1 MSKNYVHL
9 TEAERELIAQMQWEG
24 EGPSE
29 IARVLA
35 RNKGTI
41 SRELARNAS
50 SEYRCYTPCQAQ
62 KRSVERRLTARHSR
76 PLLKSKKIQQ
86 YVRRKLKINW
96 SPEIIAGRLKNDMP
110 GYSISPE
117 AIYQFVYHRETPD
130 REQLISQLCRAHR
143 KRRIKGKGRKV
154 RKTKI
159 PNRVSIDAR
168 PKAADKRKQFGHWEG
183 DTLISRKSK
192 ASLHSITERKTRFL
206 RLSKLERKTAT
217 ATNKAVI
224 RALKKLPVE
233 ARRTLTLDNGTENA
247 KHEELTATLGTKCYF
262 AQPYAA
268 WQRGSNEQING
279 LVRRYLPKGTD
290 FSKID
295 KDQIKKIER
304 LINNRPRK
312 CLGFKTPLEVAR
324 SIVALHS

>member
-9 TEAERELIAQMQWEG
+9 TEAERELIAKMRWEG
-24 EGPSE
+24 KGPST
-29 IARVLA
+29 IAQALDRD
-35 RNKGTI
+35 KGTI
-41 SRELARNAS
+41 SRELTRNS
-50 SEYRCYTPCQAQ
+50 TSEYRCYTPCQAH
-62 KRSVERRLTARHSR
+62 KRSEQRRLTARHSR

-86 YVRRKLKINW
+86 YVRQKLKLGW
-96 SPEIIAGRLKNDMP
+96 SPEIISGRLKEQKT
-110 GYSISPE
+110 GLSISPE
-117 AIYQFVYHRETPD
+117 AIYQFIYHRNTPD
-130 REQLISQLCRAHR
+130 RELLISQLCRAHR

-159 PNRVSIDAR
+159 PNRIPIDAR
-168 PKAADKRKQFGHWEG
+168 PKAVEHRKQFGHWEA
-183 DTLISRKSK
+183 DTMVSRSSK
-192 ASLHSITERKTRFL
+192 PALHSITERKTRFL
-206 RLSKLERKTAT
+206 RLSKLERKTA
-217 ATNKAVI
+217 AETNKAII
-224 RALKKLPVE
+224 RALKTLPPK

-247 KHEELTATLGTKCYF
+247 AHEELTAKLGTKCYF
-262 AQPYAA
+262 AHPYAA

-324 SIVALHS
+324 SIVALHT

>member
-1 MSKNYVHL
+1 MSKHYVHL
-9 TEAERELIAQMQWEG
+9 TEAERELIAKMRWEG
-24 EGPSE
+24 KGPSE
-29 IARVLA
+29 IARA
-35 RNKGTI
+35 ISRNKATI

-50 SEYRCYTPCQAQ
+50 TEYHCYTPCQAH
-62 KRSVERRLTARHSR
+62 KRSEQRKLYARHNR

-86 YVRRKLKINW
+86 FVRRKLKIGW
-96 SPEIIAGRLKNDMP
+96 SPEIISGRLKEQKT
-110 GYSISPE
+110 GLSISPE
-117 AIYQFVYHRETPD
+117 AIYQYVYHRDTPD
-130 REQLISQLCRAHR
+130 RGLLISQLCRAHR

-159 PNRVSIDAR
+159 PNRISIDVR
-168 PKAADKRKQFGHWEG
+168 PKAVEQRKQFGHWEA
-183 DTLISRKSK
+183 DTIISRSSK
-192 ASLHSITERKTRFL
+192 PALHSMTERKTRLL
-206 RLSKLERKTAT
+206 RLSKLERKTA
-217 ATNKAVI
+217 AETNKAII
-224 RALKKLPVE
+224 RALKKLPPA

-247 KHEELTATLGTKCYF
+247 AHEDLTAKLGTKCYF
-262 AQPYAA
+262 ADPYAA

-290 FSKID
+290 FSKIG
-295 KDQIKKIER
+295 KDQIKRIER

>member
-1 MSKNYVHL
+1 MSKTYVHL
-9 TEAERELIAQMQWEG
+9 TEAERELIASMHWEG
-24 EGPSE
+24 KGPSE
-29 IARVLA
+29 IARVLD
-35 RNKGTI
+35 RDKGTI
-41 SRELARNAS
+41 SRELSRNTS
-50 SEYRCYTPCQAQ
+50 SEYHCYTPCRAQ
-62 KRSVERRLTARHSR
+62 RRSDQRKLTARHSR
-76 PLLKSKKIQQ
+76 PLLKSKEIQQ

-96 SPEIIAGRLKNDMP
+96 SPEIIAGRLKKEMP
-110 GYSISPE
+110 NQSISPE
-117 AIYQFVYHRETPD
+117 AIYQFIYHQDTPD
-130 REQLISQLCRAHR
+130 REKLISQLCRAHR

-168 PKAADKRKQFGHWEG
+168 PKSVDHRKQFGHWES

-192 ASLHSITERKTRFL
+192 AALHSIVERKTRML
-206 RLSKLERKTAT
+206 RLSKLERKTA
-217 ATNKAVI
+217 AETNKAVT
-224 RALKKLPVE
+224 RALNKLPAE
-233 ARRTLTLDNGTENA
+233 AKRTLTMDNGTENA
-247 KHEELTATLGTKCYF
+247 KHEELTAMIGIKCYF

-268 WQRGSNEQING
+268 WQRGSNEQVNG

-295 KDQIKKIER
+295 KDQIKKIEK

-324 SIVALHS
+324 SFVALQS

>member
-1 MSKNYVHL
+1 MSKHYVHL
-9 TEAERELIAQMQWEG
+9 TEAERELIAKMRWEG
-24 EGPSE
+24 KGPST
-29 IARVLA
+29 IAQALDRD
-35 RNKGTI
+35 KGTI
-41 SRELARNAS
+41 SRELTRNS
-50 SEYRCYTPCQAQ
+50 TSEYRCYTPCQAH
-62 KRSVERRLTARHSR
+62 KRSEQRRLTARHSR

-86 YVRRKLKINW
+86 YVRQKLKLGW
-96 SPEIIAGRLKNDMP
+96 SPEIISGRLKEQKT
-110 GYSISPE
+110 GLSISPE
-117 AIYQFVYHRETPD
+117 AIYQFIYHRNTPD
-130 REQLISQLCRAHR
+130 RELLISQLCRAHR

-159 PNRVSIDAR
+159 PNRIPIDAR
-168 PKAADKRKQFGHWEG
+168 PKAVEHRKQFGHWEA
-183 DTLISRKSK
+183 DTMVSRSSK
-192 ASLHSITERKTRFL
+192 PALHSITERKTRFL
-206 RLSKLERKTAT
+206 RLSKLERKTA
-217 ATNKAVI
+217 AETNKAII
-224 RALKKLPVE
+224 RALKKLPPK

-247 KHEELTATLGTKCYF
+247 GHEELTAKLGTKCYF
-262 AQPYAA
+262 AHPYAA

-324 SIVALHS
+324 SIVALHT

>member
-1 MSKNYVHL
+1 MSKHYVHL
-9 TEAERELIAQMQWEG
+9 TEAERELIAQLRWEG
-24 EGPSE
+24 NGPSE
-29 IARVLA
+29 IARVLD
-35 RNKGTI
+35 RDKGTI

-50 SEYRCYTPCQAQ
+50 PEYHCYTPCRAHT
-62 KRSVERRLTARHSR
+62 RSEQRKLTARHNR

-86 YVRRKLKINW
+86 FVRRKLRAGW
-96 SPEIIAGRLKNDMP
+96 SPEIISGRLKEQKTDL
-110 GYSISPE
+110 SISPE
-117 AIYQFVYHRETPD
+117 AIYQFVYNQDTPD
-130 REQLISQLCRAHR
+130 RELLISQLCRAHR

-159 PNRVSIDAR
+159 PNRIPIDAR
-168 PKAADKRKQFGHWEG
+168 PKAVEHRKEFGHWEA
-183 DTLISRKSK
+183 DTMVSRKSK
-192 ASLHSITERKTRFL
+192 PTLHSITERKTRIL
-206 RLSKLERKTAT
+206 RLSKLERKTA
-217 ATNKAVI
+217 AETNKAVI
-224 RALKKLPVE
+224 RALKKLPPE

-247 KHEELTATLGTKCYF
+247 AHEELTAKLGTKCYF
-262 AQPYAA
+262 AHPYSA

-279 LVRRYLPKGTD
+279 LVRRFLPKGTD

-295 KDQIKKIER
+295 KDQIKRIER

>member
-1 MSKNYVHL
+1 MSKLYVHL
-9 TEAERELIAQMQWEG
+9 IEAERELIAKMHWEG
-24 EGPSE
+24 KGPSE
-29 IARVLA
+29 IARALE
-35 RNKGTI
+35 RDKGTI
-41 SRELARNAS
+41 SREIARNSS
-50 SEYRCYTPCQAQ
+50 SEYSCYTPCQAQ
-62 KRSVERRLTARHSR
+62 KRSEQRKLTARHSR
-76 PLLKSKKIQQ
+76 PLLKSEQIQQ
-86 YVRRKLKINW
+86 YVRQKLKINW
-96 SPEIIAGRLKNDMP
+96 SPEIIAGRLKERKS
-110 GYSISPE
+110 GLSISPE
-117 AIYQFVYHRETPD
+117 AIYQFIYHRNTPD

-159 PNRVSIDAR
+159 PNRIPIDAR
-168 PKAADKRKQFGHWEG
+168 PKAVERRKQFGHWEG

-192 ASLHSITERKTRFL
+192 PALHSITERTTRLL
-206 RLSKLERKTAT
+206 RLSKMARKTASE
-217 ATNKAVI
+217 TNKAVI
-224 RALKKLPVE
+224 RALKRLPPE

-262 AQPYAA
+262 AHPYAA

-279 LVRRYLPKGTD
+279 LIRRYLPKGTD

-312 CLGFKTPLEVAR
+312 CLGFKTPLEIAR
-324 SIVALHS
+324 SFVALHS